1 MVTFHRTH
9 LKVTTV
15 HLARKATEV
24 ECIDQQ
30 NHILTFT
37 FSSWLLMI
45 SVLQGHGS
53 PLLLLPCCCGSS
65 CSWESGMASTELDC
79 EWRRI

>member
-53 PLLLLPCCCGSS
+53 PLLLLPCCLWLLLQLGVRDGKH
-65 CSWESGMASTELDC
+65 WIGLWVKEN
-79 EWRRI
+79 